1 MMRTVRLELA
11 RCHDFPE
18 GSKKH
23 GYELRVPLTWGGR
36 LDAKA
41 VPENRDEVSFHRF
54 WASDNERGH
63 IRHGHRG
70 WVLSFG
76 PSGEG
81 DETIFRGEQHRFVT
95 GEYVSIEERDG
106 QIRTFRVASV
116 H

>member
-23 GYELRVPLTWGGR
+23 GYELHVPLTWGGR
-36 LDAKA
+36 LDHKA
-41 VPENRDEVSFHRF
+41 IPEDRDEVTFHRF
-54 WASDNERGH
+54 WDGENEWGR

-70 WVLSFG
+70 WALSFG
-76 PSGEG
+76 RGQDEEEMIFKG
-81 DETIFRGEQHRFVT
+81 DQHRFVT

-106 QIRTFRVASV
+106 QTRTFRVVSV